1 MPSPAPASRVLA
13 PAVPELESLPGR
25 VLRLTVAGGLAVI
38 LLAEAVALVAAVLL
52 LSSREP
58 EIRA

>member
-1 MPSPAPASRVLA
+1 MPSPAPAARVLA
-13 PAVPELESLPGR
+13 AAVPELESLPGR